1 MCASVGSP
9 RREMHPEREAKEHCV
24 PVPGADCRGLPGTL
38 ADLDYSPQPY
48 PETLSSP
55 QGRRGKKLPLRPTAE
70 EPQRPSPELDRV
82 EIGRLNSIVTSDPGW
97 IAFSASEAKW
107 VNFVPEMRQVFN
119 NYPHGT
125 SSLLL
130 VERWLDES
138 VEVLS
143 TWISRQII
151 KTESR
156 AAQFRALGRG
166 WIMVQLSSAGARI
179 DYNSSKLIQEQRTRF
194 KWWFENIDRILRN
207 RQTEIERMQFN
218 TSDEKLEK
226 YTIGYMPMSEF
237 VFLVNGL
244 CPARG
249 AKNLD
254 PQGRPVISIQK
265 WCSNYRDLDRWA
277 ASDELVREAVKKPEA
292 TDEERHQHAA
302 AVQQQKSRKQRQ
314 KEKQKLKKQQERAA
328 QAMQEEQEK
337 RASSV
342 DEFQKLIAAYKAE
355 EQEKLASTA
364 GQIEDEDSSIE

>member
-1 MCASVGSP
+1 M
-9 RREMHPEREAKEHCV
+9 
-24 PVPGADCRGLPGTL
+24 
-38 ADLDYSPQPY
+38 
-48 PETLSSP
+48 
-55 QGRRGKKLPLRPTAE
+55 PLRTTVE
-70 EPQRPSPELDRV
+70 EPQRPSPEADRLD
-82 EIGRLNSIVTSDPGW
+82 ISRLHSIVTSDPGW

-107 VNFVPEMRQVFN
+107 VNFMPEMRNVFN

-125 SSLLL
+125 GSVLL

-166 WIMVQLSSAGARI
+166 WIMVQLSSTGART
-179 DYNSSKLIQEQRTRF
+179 DSCTNKLIQEQRTRF
-194 KWWFENIDRILRN
+194 KWWFENVDRVLRN
-207 RQTEIERMQFN
+207 RQIEIERMQFN

-277 ASDELVREAVKKPEA
+277 ASDDLVRQAVKKPEA

-302 AVQQQKSRKQRQ
+302 SVQQQKTRKQRQ
-314 KEKQKLKKQQERAA
+314 KERLKLKKQQERAA
-328 QAMQEEQEK
+328 QVMQEEQEM
-337 RASSV
+337 RASSA
-342 DEFQKLIAAYKAE
+342 DEFQKLVDAYKAE
-355 EQEKLASTA
+355 EQEKLALTASQVQDATSSTT
-364 GQIEDEDSSIE
+364 